1 MSDFF
6 STIWHQ
12 FLHSPFMGIFLSI
25 ITYLIGCVL
34 NKKIN
39 SPFTGKLFVS
49 VVLCCVFLWVTKTPY
64 ELYNSSASIFTTFL
78 SPATAAIAVSMYRE
92 LETLKKNIVPIIAG
106 TTVGSIVSIVSIILM
121 CKFFNLDRAVAV
133 GFLPKSV
140 TMSIALGIVEANGG
154 LPAITVAC
162 IVYTG
167 NLGAMLAVPMIKLFR
182 VKNRVAAGLAIGT
195 CSHATG
201 SSKAFEIG
209 DLEGATSGLAIGCA
223 GLATVIICSILS
235 TLCQPF

>member
-1 MSDFF
+1 MNGVF
-6 STIWHQ
+6 SALWQQ
-12 FLHSPFMGIFLSI
+12 FLNSPFMGIFVSI

-39 SPFTGKLFVS
+39 SPLTGKLFVA
-49 VVLCCVFLWVTKTPY
+49 VVLCCVFLWATNTPY
-64 ELYNSSASIFTTFL
+64 ALYNSSASIFTTFL

-121 CKFFNLDRAVAV
+121 CRFFNLERAVSI
-133 GFLPKSV
+133 GFIPKSV
-140 TMSIALGIVEANGG
+140 TMSIALGIVESNGG
-154 LPAITVAC
+154 LPAIAVAC

-167 NLGAMLAVPMIKLFR
+167 NLGAMLAVPLIKIFR

-223 GLATVIICSILS
+223 GLVTVIICSILS
-235 TLCQPF
+235 AAGIL